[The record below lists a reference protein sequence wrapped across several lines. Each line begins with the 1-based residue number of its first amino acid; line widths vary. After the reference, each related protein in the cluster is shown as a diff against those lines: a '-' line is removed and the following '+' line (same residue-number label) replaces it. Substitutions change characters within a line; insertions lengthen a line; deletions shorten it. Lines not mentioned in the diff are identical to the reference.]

1 MEREG
6 IASWEI
12 DPEKGKIDGEEEDKD
27 IFGLVCKDK
36 VQEKI

>member
-12 DPEKGKIDGEEEDKD
+12 DPGKGKTDGEEEDKD
-27 IFGLVCKDK
+27 IWFGL
-36 VQEKI
+36 